1 MKGKYILFLI
11 CSLFL
16 CEVSAQTLEQARTL
30 FTKGEYEQAKP
41 VFKKYTK
48 SQPSNGNYNY
58 WYGVCCLKTGEAEE
72 AVKPLEIAVKKRI
85 TGGQLYLGQ
94 AYNETYRFE
103 DAVNCFEEYIADLS
117 KRKKP
122 TEEAEKLLEKSKS
135 DLRMLKGVEEVC
147 IIDSFVVDKAT
158 FLNAYKIS
166 EESGKLFTFNEFFK
180 TEGDHPGT
188 VYETEIGNK
197 IYYSEKG
204 EKGNLDIFSKNK
216 LLNEWSDGRPLPGSI
231 NASGNA
237 NYPFVLSDG
246 VTVYYASDGEGLG
259 GYDIFVTR
267 YNTNTDTYLVPEN
280 VGMPF
285 NSPYNDYM
293 YVIDEYN
300 NLGWFASDR
309 FQPEGKVCI
318 YVFIPNNSKQTY
330 NYEAMDQQQ
339 MIRLAQ
345 IHSLK
350 ETWKD
355 KKAVAEAQQRLEAAM
370 SHKPQERRKVGGAFP
385 QGCHDSQPHALF
397 GRGRA
402 LPDPLSIVEKAA
414 LAVELRVLD
423 HGQVMLQ
430 AYPVREPPQGCRR
443 SEKIPEFPGI
453 VQGGGIVVNVIMD
466 VLAVCMG
473 GNKKGVLSLC
483 PAHGRFIAHPVC
495 LLRGDLT
502 RAKGLPDLIAQHI
515 RIPPLFPA
523 RDSLVLCLCQKKLGV
538 GGTVVALI
546 GGNQFAALGFL
557 RVLSIV
563 KTVFQRLGNGF
574 PLADMMGH

>member
-180 TEGDHPGT
+180 TEGDHPG
-188 VYETEIGNK
+188 
-197 IYYSEKG
+197 
-204 EKGNLDIFSKNK
+204 
-216 LLNEWSDGRPLPGSI
+216 SI

-318 YVFIPNNSKQTY
+318 YVFIPNTSKQTY
-330 NYEAMDQQQ
+330 NYEAMEQQEI
-339 MIRLAQ
+339 IRLAQ

-350 ETWKD
+350 ETWTD
-355 KKAVAEAQQRLEAAM
+355 KQAVTEALQRLKAAI
-370 SHKPQERRKVGGAFP
+370 SHKPKERRAMDFEFVIDDHTTYYLMSDFKSAKAKTLFQRYQQMEKDYYQQEEKLNGLRQQYAGANQ
-385 QGCHDSQPHALF
+385 QGKAKMAPAILDLEKRILQMSEELDAL
-397 GRGRA
+397 
-402 LPDPLSIVEKAA
+402 E
-414 LAVELRVLD
+414 
-423 HGQVMLQ
+423 
-430 AYPVREPPQGCRR
+430 
-443 SEKIPEFPGI
+443 
-453 VQGGGIVVNVIMD
+453 VNVRN
-466 VLAVCMG
+466 AE
-473 GNKKGVLSLC
+473 
-483 PAHGRFIAHPVC
+483 
-495 LLRGDLT
+495 
-502 RAKGLPDLIAQHI
+502 
-515 RIPPLFPA
+515 
-523 RDSLVLCLCQKKLGV
+523 
-538 GGTVVALI
+538 
-546 GGNQFAALGFL
+546 
-557 RVLSIV
+557 
-563 KTVFQRLGNGF
+563 KTK
-574 PLADMMGH
+574 

>member
-1 MKGKYILFLI
+1 MKRKYILFLI
-11 CSLFL
+11 CSFFL
-16 CEVSAQTLEQARTL
+16 GGVSAQTLEQARTL
-30 FTKGEYEQAKP
+30 FTKGDYEKAKP
-41 VFKKYTK
+41 VFKKYAK

-72 AVKPLEIAVKKRI
+72 AVKPLEMAVKKRVAS
-85 TGGQLYLGQ
+85 GQLYLGQ
-94 AYNETYRFE
+94 AYNDTYRFE
-103 DAVNCFEEYIADLS
+103 DAVNCFEEYITDLK
-117 KRKKP
+117 KRKRP
-122 TEEAEKLLEKSKS
+122 TEEAEKLLEKSKA
-135 DLRMLKGVEEVC
+135 DLRMLKGVEDVS
-147 IIDSFVVDKAT
+147 IIDSFVVDKST

-180 TEGDHPGT
+180 TEGDNPGT

-204 EKGNLDIFSKNK
+204 ERGNLDILSKNK
-216 LLNEWSDGRPLPGSI
+216 LLDEWSNGRPLPGSI
-231 NASGNA
+231 NDSGNA
-237 NYPFVLSDG
+237 NYPFVMADG
-246 VTVYYASDGEGLG
+246 VTIYYASDGEGLG

-370 SHKPQERRKVGGAFP
+370 SHKPQERRIADFEFVIDDNTTYYLLKDFKSA
-385 QGCHDSQPHALF
+385 
-397 GRGRA
+397 
-402 LPDPLSIVEKAA
+402 KAKQ
-414 LAVELRVLD
+414 L
-423 HGQVMLQ
+423 
-430 AYPVREPPQGCRR
+430 
-443 SEKIPEFPGI
+443 
-453 VQGGGIVVNVIMD
+453 
-466 VLAVCMG
+466 
-473 GNKKGVLSLC
+473 
-483 PAHGRFIAHPVC
+483 
-495 LLRGDLT
+495 
-502 RAKGLPDLIAQHI
+502 
-515 RIPPLFPA
+515 
-523 RDSLVLCLCQKKLGV
+523 
-538 GGTVVALI
+538 
-546 GGNQFAALGFL
+546 
-557 RVLSIV
+557 
-563 KTVFQRLGNGF
+563 FQRYQQMEKDYRQQEEKLNSMR
-574 PLADMMGH
+574 LRYATGHKQEKTILTPAILDLEKRILQMSGELDALEINVRNAEKTK